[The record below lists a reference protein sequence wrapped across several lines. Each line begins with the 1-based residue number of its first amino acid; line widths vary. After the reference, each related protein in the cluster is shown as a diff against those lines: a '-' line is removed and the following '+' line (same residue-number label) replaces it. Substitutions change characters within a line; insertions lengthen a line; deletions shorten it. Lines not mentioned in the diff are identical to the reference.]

1 MFYTFG
7 LQRELSS
14 SRAGV
19 ASGLRKQ
26 TPANATARYA
36 RPRTGKFALQAESAT
51 KKVRFQRGIAP
62 LTALKSVVSL
72 EQRYFYSVRAFAAL
86 RFFVL
91 NFVFLAQRLGIYEVR
106 DVNEDVFASFVVFDE
121 TKAFGLIEE
130 FYRSGRHKKKKFGVS
145 SKPGERWGPKM

>member
-1 MFYTFG
+1 M
-7 LQRELSS
+7 
-14 SRAGV
+14 
-19 ASGLRKQ
+19 
-26 TPANATARYA
+26 
-36 RPRTGKFALQAESAT
+36 
-51 KKVRFQRGIAP
+51 GIAP
-62 LTALKSVVSL
+62 FLHLKSVVSL
-72 EQRYFYSVRAFAAL
+72 EQRYFYSVWTFTAL

-130 FYRSGRHKKKKFGVS
+130 FYRSGRHKKNIFGVS